1 MSTGAATSVGAGA
14 GSAPRALG
22 PVLAGFERRW
32 AELAPVGRQARHGG
46 YRRYAWTREAHTL
59 REWFTGQCQVLGLDL
74 ATDRVANLWAWWGDP
89 DAAVASGDP
98 GVVVGSHLDSVPD
111 GGAFDGPLG
120 VVSAL
125 GAVELLQQQGFRP
138 SRPIAVVCFED
149 EEGARFGVPCAGS
162 RLLTGQLSAD
172 RARALTDADGV
183 SMAQAMRSAGRDPE
197 QLAADPQALARVGAF
212 VELHV
217 EQGRALALPEY
228 AAPVAV
234 GTDIWPHGR
243 WRVDLTGEANHAGTT
258 ALADRRDALLALA
271 RLVTAAR
278 DGAQRHGCV
287 ATVGKV
293 AVEPNAVNAVPSA
306 VTAWVDARGSDESAV
321 HALVADLT
329 ALAGELD
336 GEVSNESWTPTT
348 RFDADLSH
356 RVSLAAA
363 AELAAAG
370 VTGSG
375 HFGNSVTEGA
385 VLPHLG
391 TGAGHDA
398 GILAMAGIATAMLFV
413 RNPTGISHS
422 PAEFAEP
429 GDCAAGIVA
438 LAGALR
444 HLADRRPA
452 ERSSTSP

>member
-1 MSTGAATSVGAGA
+1 MTAGAAAAG
-14 GSAPRALG
+14 RALV
-22 PVLAGFERRW
+22 PVAAAFERRW
-32 AELAPVGRQARHGG
+32 AELAPVGRRPVHGG
-46 YRRYAWTREAHTL
+46 YRRYAWTREDHTL
-59 REWFTGQCQVLGLDL
+59 REWFTGQCQGLGLDL
-74 ATDRVANLWAWWGDP
+74 TTDRVGNLWGWWGDP
-89 DAAVASGDP
+89 DAAVAAGDP

-125 GAVELLQQQGFRP
+125 GAVEALQQQGFRP

-183 SMAQAMRSAGRDPE
+183 TMAQAMQSAGRDPA
-197 QLAADPQALARVGAF
+197 QLGADPQALARVGSF

-217 EQGRALALPEY
+217 EQGRALALPQY

-243 WRVDLTGEANHAGTT
+243 WRLDLTGQANHAGTT
-258 ALADRRDALLALA
+258 ALADRRDALVSAA
-271 RLVTAAR
+271 QLVLAAR
-278 DGAQRHGCV
+278 SGAQRHGCV
-287 ATVGKV
+287 ATVGKLRI
-293 AVEPNAVNAVPSA
+293 EPGAVNAVPSA
-306 VTAWVDARGSDESAV
+306 VTAWLDARGSDEAAV
-321 HALVADLT
+321 RALVAELT
-329 ALAGELD
+329 TLAGELD
-336 GEVSNESWTPTT
+336 GVVTDESWTPTT
-348 RFDADLSH
+348 RFDPDLSR

-375 HFGNSVTEGA
+375 HHGNSVTAGA
-385 VLPHLG
+385 ELPQLA

-398 GILAMAGIATAMLFV
+398 GILATAGVATTMLFV

-422 PAEFAEP
+422 PSEFAEP

-438 LAGALR
+438 LTGALR
-444 HLADRRPA
+444 ALAGP
-452 ERSSTSP
+452 

>member
-1 MSTGAATSVGAGA
+1 MSPAA
-14 GSAPRALG
+14 APRALG
-22 PVLAGFERRW
+22 PVRAAFERRW
-32 AELAPVGRQARHGG
+32 AELAPVGRQAAHGG
-46 YRRYAWTREAHTL
+46 YRRYAWTREDHTL
-59 REWFTGQCQVLGLDL
+59 REWFTGQCQGLGLDL
-74 ATDRVANLWAWWGDP
+74 TTDRVGNLWAWWGDP
-89 DAAVASGDP
+89 DAAVAAGDP

-125 GAVELLQQQGFRP
+125 GAVELLRQQGFRP

-162 RLLTGQLSAD
+162 RLLTGQLSPD

-183 SMAQAMRSAGRDPE
+183 TMAQAMQAAGRDPQ
-197 QLAADPQALARVGAF
+197 QLAADPQTLARVGAF

-217 EQGRALALPEY
+217 EQGRALALPELG
-228 AAPVAV
+228 APVAI

-258 ALADRRDALLALA
+258 ALSDRHDAVLSLA
-271 RLVTAAR
+271 RLVLAAR
-278 DGAQRHGCV
+278 SGAQRHGCV

-293 AVEPNAVNAVPSA
+293 QVAPNAVNAVPSA
-306 VTAWVDARGSDESAV
+306 VTAWLDARGGDEAAV
-321 HALVADLT
+321 QALVAELST
-329 ALAGELD
+329 LAGELD
-336 GEVSNESWTPTT
+336 GVVTSESWTPTT

-370 VTGSG
+370 VTGTG
-375 HFGNSVTEGA
+375 HHGTTVTEGA
-385 VLPHLG
+385 ELPRLG

-398 GILAMAGIATAMLFV
+398 GILATAGVATTMLFV
-413 RNPTGISHS
+413 RNPSGVSHS
-422 PAEFAEP
+422 PSEFAEP
-429 GDCAAGIVA
+429 DDCAAGIVA
-438 LAGALR
+438 LTGAVRRLAG
-444 HLADRRPA
+444 PA
-452 ERSSTSP
+452 PVAP